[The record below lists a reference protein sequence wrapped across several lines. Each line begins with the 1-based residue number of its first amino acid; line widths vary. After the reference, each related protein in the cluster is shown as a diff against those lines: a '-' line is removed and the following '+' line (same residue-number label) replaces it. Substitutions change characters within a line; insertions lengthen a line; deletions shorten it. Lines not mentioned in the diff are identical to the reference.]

1 MSARVAALKAEIE
14 AKQRELERIEAQE
27 AMEDTFF
34 DPPNKIPKRKIINFR
49 CVLGW
54 LCCPM
59 GSTIYLLTDIRNTMI
74 RNKAEKAYNIQRN
87 DLLNMINSEDEK
99 KQNPNPFATSTFM

>member
-1 MSARVAALKAEIE
+1 
-14 AKQRELERIEAQE
+14 
-27 AMEDTFF
+27 MEPT
-34 DPPNKIPKRKIINFR
+34 NQIPKRKIINFK

-74 RNKAEKAYNIQRN
+74 RNEAEKKYDIQRN
-87 DLLNMINSEDEK
+87 ELLNMINLDDDKEHNHNSLAI
-99 KQNPNPFATSTFM
+99 PN

>member
-1 MSARVAALKAEIE
+1 MGNYPYISSKTAIE
-14 AKQRELERIEAQE
+14 QTNQ
-27 AMEDTFF
+27 
-34 DPPNKIPKRKIINFR
+34 IPKHKIINFR

-74 RNKAEKAYNIQRN
+74 RNEAEKAYDIQRKE
-87 DLLNMINSEDEK
+87 LLDMIILEEESVPLMFADHEHNLNLSTI
-99 KQNPNPFATSTFM
+99 PN

>member
-1 MSARVAALKAEIE
+1 MGNYPYISSKT
-14 AKQRELERIEAQE
+14 
-27 AMEDTFF
+27 AMEQT
-34 DPPNKIPKRKIINFR
+34 NQIPKRKIINFR

-74 RNKAEKAYNIQRN
+74 RNEAEKVYDIQRN
-87 DLLNMINSEDEK
+87 ELLNMINLEDDKE
-99 KQNPNPFATSTFM
+99 QNPNPFVITN

>member
-1 MSARVAALKAEIE
+1 MGNYPYISSKT
-14 AKQRELERIEAQE
+14 
-27 AMEDTFF
+27 AMEQT
-34 DPPNKIPKRKIINFR
+34 NQIPKRKIINFR

-74 RNKAEKAYNIQRN
+74 RNEAEKAYDIQRN
-87 DLLNMINSEDEK
+87 ELLNMINLDDDKE
-99 KQNPNPFATSTFM
+99 QNP

>member
-1 MSARVAALKAEIE
+1 MGNHPYNKSKAT
-14 AKQRELERIEAQE
+14 
-27 AMEDTFF
+27 MEPT
-34 DPPNKIPKRKIINFR
+34 NQIPKRKIINFR

-74 RNKAEKAYNIQRN
+74 RNEAEKVYDIQRN
-87 DLLNMINSEDEK
+87 ELLNMINLEDDKE
-99 KQNPNPFATSTFM
+99 QNPNPFVITN

>member
-1 MSARVAALKAEIE
+1 MGNYPYISSKTT
-14 AKQRELERIEAQE
+14 
-27 AMEDTFF
+27 MEQT
-34 DPPNKIPKRKIINFR
+34 NQIPKRKIINFR

-74 RNKAEKAYNIQRN
+74 RNEAEKAYDIQRN
-87 DLLNMINSEDEK
+87 ELLNMINLDDDKEH
-99 KQNPNPFATSTFM
+99 NPNPFAIPN

>member
-1 MSARVAALKAEIE
+1 
-14 AKQRELERIEAQE
+14 
-27 AMEDTFF
+27 METT
-34 DPPNKIPKRKIINFR
+34 NQIPKRKIINCR

-74 RNKAEKAYNIQRN
+74 RNEAEKVYDIQRN
-87 DLLNMINSEDEK
+87 ELLNMINLDDDKEH
-99 KQNPNPFATSTFM
+99 NPNPFVISN

>member
-1 MSARVAALKAEIE
+1 
-14 AKQRELERIEAQE
+14 
-27 AMEDTFF
+27 MEQTSQ
-34 DPPNKIPKRKIINFR
+34 IPKRKIINFR

-74 RNKAEKAYNIQRN
+74 RNKTEKAYDIQRKE
-87 DLLNMINSEDEK
+87 LLDMINLEEESV
-99 KQNPNPFATSTFM
+99 PPRVCRS

>member
-1 MSARVAALKAEIE
+1 MGNYPYISSKT
-14 AKQRELERIEAQE
+14 
-27 AMEDTFF
+27 AMEQT
-34 DPPNKIPKRKIINFR
+34 NQIPKRKIINFR

-74 RNKAEKAYNIQRN
+74 HNEVEKAYDIQRTE
-87 DLLNMINSEDEK
+87 LLNMINLDDDKEH
-99 KQNPNPFATSTFM
+99 NPNPFAIPN